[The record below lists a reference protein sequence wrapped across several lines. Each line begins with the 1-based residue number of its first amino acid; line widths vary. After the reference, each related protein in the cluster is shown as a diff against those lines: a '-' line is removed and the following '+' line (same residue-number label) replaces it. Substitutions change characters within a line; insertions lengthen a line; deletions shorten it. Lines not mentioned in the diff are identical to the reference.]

1 MQQHLLEKYPE
12 ATINDNRVIP
22 ATPEKRLVKKYYET
36 KHERESLLGQASR
49 YITIKYENK
58 KYYPVFDPRYEKE
71 VAALHFKMLES
82 EKAEEELLKKI
93 DQISGKFEIGLKEL
107 HEERK
112 ACETRITQMS
122 MFPTEQEALRVRHKE
137 LNDLITEYTAIL
149 GPDI

>member
-1 MQQHLLEKYPE
+1 MQQHLLQRYPE

-58 KYYPVFDPRYEKE
+58 KYYPVFDPRFEKE
-71 VAALHFKMLES
+71 VAALHFKMLEL
-82 EKAEEELLKKI
+82 EKAEDSLLSTI
-93 DQISGKFEIGLKEL
+93 DQISGKFETDIRGLHDEKK
-107 HEERK
+107 R
-112 ACETRITQMS
+112 CEVEIEKLNL
-122 MFPTEQEALRVRHKE
+122 FPAEQEALRARHQV
-137 LNDLITEYTAIL
+137 LTDLITEYTAIL